1 MTDELTKRVTA
12 ALGEAYHIER
22 VLGAG
27 GFAVVYQVRDL
38 TLKRALAIKVLSPD
52 LITSHTVLERF
63 RREAETIAQLSHP
76 HIVPLHFMGEKD
88 ELFYLAMAC
97 VDGGSL
103 SDRLKRGPLP
113 VAEVRRALIEVA
125 GALAYAHKR
134 GVVHR
139 DIKPQNILVDAESG

>member
-1 MTDELTKRVTA
+1 A
-12 ALGEAYHIER
+12 AIGDQYKVEKP
-22 VLGAG
+22 LGAG
-27 GFAVVYQVRDL
+27 GVAVVYLLRGVN
-38 TLKRALAIKVLSPD
+38 LKRKLAGKVLSPD

-103 SDRLKRGPLP
+103 SDRLKSGPLP
-113 VAEVRRALIEVA
+113 VAEVRRALIEVS

-134 GVVHR
+134 GVV
-139 DIKPQNILVDAESG
+139 